1 MTAIEPNGTTIDER
15 SSLNLHNQT
24 EEWIK
29 RTRTVKRGKTETNA
43 HKQTGNGENVHAQ
56 SNRSI
61 SESRQ
66 AERYETS
73 GAEQKHTER

>member
-1 MTAIEPNGTTIDER
+1 MTAIEPNGTVIGGR
-15 SSLNLHNQT
+15 SSLSLHNQT
-24 EEWIK
+24 EEWLK
-29 RTRTVKRGKTETNA
+29 RTRTSKQATTRTNA